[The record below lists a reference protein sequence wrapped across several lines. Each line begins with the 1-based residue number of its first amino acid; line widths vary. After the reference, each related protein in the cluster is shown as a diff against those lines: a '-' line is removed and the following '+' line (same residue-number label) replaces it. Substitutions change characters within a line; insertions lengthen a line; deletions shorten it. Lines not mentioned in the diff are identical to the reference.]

1 MKTRLLRMTRRLWG
15 VDYVAPEINRANQLK
30 WARSVA
36 RLGDKW
42 LLAQPVPKKN

>member
-15 VDYVAPEINRANQLK
+15 MDYTPREINRANQLK
-30 WARSVA
+30 WARSVI

-42 LLAQPVPKKN
+42 LLAQPVKKRQ